1 MFDHGR
7 PWPVNYGQFMVNDSR
22 ACFGPWSTMVNH
34 SHLEDY
40 RPWKGPS
47 FDHGHYMVDDGH
59 GTAD

>member
-22 ACFGPWSTMVNH
+22 ACFGPWSFRGLLTM
-34 SHLEDY
+34 
-40 RPWKGPS
+40 KGPS